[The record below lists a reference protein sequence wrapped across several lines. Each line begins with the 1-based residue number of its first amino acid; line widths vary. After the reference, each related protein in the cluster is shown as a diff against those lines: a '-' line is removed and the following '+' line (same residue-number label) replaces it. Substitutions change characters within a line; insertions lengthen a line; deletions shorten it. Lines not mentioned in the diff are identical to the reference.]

1 MLGSSLPPVY
11 CVVIMSYFRYLC
23 LFVHSAVQHIL
34 CCIFV
39 FVLSS
44 SCVLYVTVTI
54 KSEKYIALVM
64 QVSNLESKRSGI
76 CHYVCEWYRIFF
88 SVSTIS
94 LLDSGKNFWQCVI
107 FYIFNFINSPRHCVG
122 GLLLSILLKRVSHVL
137 PTTRQQWN
145 LKI

>member
-1 MLGSSLPPVY
+1 MLGSSLPPLY
-11 CVVIMSYFRYLC
+11 CVVGLMSYFRYLC

-64 QVSNLESKRSGI
+64 QVSNLEGKLSGI
-76 CHYVCEWYRIFF
+76 CHYVCKWYRIFPLFPQFLYWILDFF
-88 SVSTIS
+88 SDNVVFSIFST
-94 LLDSGKNFWQCVI
+94 LLTHLDIV
-107 FYIFNFINSPRHCVG
+107 
-122 GLLLSILLKRVSHVL
+122 
-137 PTTRQQWN
+137 
-145 LKI
+145 